1 VLFRNSIVDNFMVYQ
16 DRLEI
21 TLLQL
26 LAHPESSEW
35 FSIIFVNIFEVNIV
49 SEQKQAWLL
58 TLF

>member
-1 VLFRNSIVDNFMVYQ
+1 MVYQ